1 MIEIN
6 GLTQYQV
13 SLLDEMWAC
22 DSMEDFDE
30 FLEALDPEDRAEAM
44 RLKQMIL
51 LAFPTTDYPQLMKH
65 CYCQVPHC
73 QRSMHLVYLP

>member
-22 DSMEDFDE
+22 DSMEDFEE

-44 RLKQMIL
+44 RLQRMIL
-51 LAFPTTDYPQLMKH
+51 LAEMDN
-65 CYCQVPHC
+65 
-73 QRSMHLVYLP
+73 LVAQMPLTEANSVLDRFRL